1 VQRLTTQDNIATGFE
16 TTGAVVGDS
25 VSNGVINLER
35 DLISS
40 NLGFELFVLT
50 MRDSPALALQWLTKG
65 RASLDDLPCDPSA
78 LRYDMLR
85 VQELRQ
91 HFAQGHTP
99 SITSA
104 LPIRWQQTLF
114 AYLGLTAELASEKA
128 APPTETMVAPG
139 FLFSL
144 AKALRLHQ
152 WSKNILVFVPLLM
165 SHQVFLTEPLIN
177 TLLAFLCFGLVASS
191 IYLLNDIMDLRQDR
205 RHPSKR
211 RRPFA
216 SGALPVSV
224 GLFAIPALIVSAM
237 MISLWLPKMFGITL
251 LAYVTLNLGYTFYLK
266 RKLLVDVLALSGAY
280 TLRILAG
287 NAAGPI
293 ELSNWLLAFSM
304 FLFLSLALVKRYVEL
319 DTVETDDPD
328 AKRFMGRGYRR
339 ADLDMLSQL
348 GVASGF
354 AAVIVLALFVE
365 GAGKSGLYKHRELIW
380 LVCPIFL
387 YVIGRIWVLAKRR
400 ELPDDPI
407 MFIIK
412 DWRSHLMAVIVGV
425 IFILAV

>member
-1 VQRLTTQDNIATGFE
+1 LTTHDNLATGMGTVVAFE
-16 TTGAVVGDS
+16 RDTAASAVIV
-25 VSNGVINLER
+25 LER
-35 DLISS
+35 DLIRS
-40 NLGFELFVLT
+40 NLGFELFVLVL
-50 MRDSPALALQWLTKG
+50 RDSPALALKWLTKG
-65 RASLDDLPCDPSA
+65 RDSLTDLPCEPSA
-78 LRYDMLR
+78 LRYDLAR
-85 VQELRQ
+85 VHALRQ
-91 HFAQGHTP
+91 SLADGQ
-99 SITSA
+99 
-104 LPIRWQQTLF
+104 LPAISSNLPLRWQQALLE
-114 AYLGLTAELASEKA
+114 YLGLTRDHA
-128 APPTETMVAPG
+128 ADDAVPAPAVMETPD

-144 AKALRLHQ
+144 AKAFRLHQ
-152 WSKNILVFVPLLM
+152 WSKNVLVFVPLLM
-165 SHQVFLTEPLIN
+165 SHRFYMAEPLIN
-177 TLLAFLCFGLVASS
+177 TLLAFVCFGLVASS

-211 RRPFA
+211 HRPFA
-216 SGALPVSV
+216 SGALPVSFA
-224 GLFAIPALIVSAM
+224 LFAVPALITSAVL
-237 MISLWLPKMFGITL
+237 IALWLPKMFGITL

-287 NAAGPI
+287 NAAGPV

-339 ADLDMLSQL
+339 TDLDMLSQL

-365 GAGKSGLYKHRELIW
+365 GTGKSGLYSNRELIW

-425 IFILAV
+425 IFVLAV